1 MVGQIREM
9 TGEEVQIQGVEMDQ
23 IHLAVIE
30 IITRKENVAEILLRF
45 VKMSMIKKGMAEIET
60 GTDTGHVIAIVMSV
74 MVKIGTEIVM
84 IVIMIKIIIEKEI
97 IEGHVT
103 ETMIK
108 IGIVVEDMIEIG
120 TGTTTTRIA
129 QDIVENG
136 AGRKATQRI
145 ITVMKLYTHFLS
157 FLHVI

>member
-1 MVGQIREM
+1 M

-120 TGTTTTRIA
+120 TGTTTTRIE

-136 AGRKATQRI
+136 AGRRVTQRI

>member
-1 MVGQIREM
+1 M

-60 GTDTGHVIAIVMSV
+60 GTDTGHVTAIVMSV

-136 AGRKATQRI
+136 AGRRTTQRI